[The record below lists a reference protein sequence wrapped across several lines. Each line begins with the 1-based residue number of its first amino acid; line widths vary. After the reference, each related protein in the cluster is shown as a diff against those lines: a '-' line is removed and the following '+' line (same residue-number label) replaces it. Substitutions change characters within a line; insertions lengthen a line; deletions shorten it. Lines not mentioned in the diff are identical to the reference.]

1 MPTETEMK
9 VMQGNSLVL
18 ALDCA
23 GNPSAWLNNEMAV
36 HLVATDRV
44 LAPLGEHAR
53 IIYGGFNAASGLR
66 SNIEISSILLTIAR
80 VRQHRWARNYE
91 APLSNRALFA
101 RDGYLCLYC
110 GHSFSPRTLTRD
122 HIVPV
127 SRGGSNIWANVA
139 SACRNCNHRKNN
151 RTPDE
156 WGVELI
162 AVPYAP
168 CYAEHLILNGKTIL
182 TDQMGFL
189 KTRLRR
195 RSNLVEC
202 G

>member
-1 MPTETEMK
+1 MK
-9 VMQGNSLVL
+9 LMTGNSLVL

-23 GNPSAWLNNEMAV
+23 GNPSAWLNNEMAI

-53 IIYGGFNAASGLR
+53 IIYGGVNAASGLR
-66 SNIEISSILLTIAR
+66 SSIEISSILLTSAR
-80 VRQHRWARNYE
+80 VRQQRWSQIYR

-110 GHSFSPRTLTRD
+110 GQSFAARSLTRD
-122 HIVPV
+122 HIVPI
-127 SRGGSNIWANVA
+127 SRGGRNLWTNLA
-139 SACRNCNHRKNN
+139 SACKSCNHRKNN
-151 RTPDE
+151 RTPAE

-182 TDQMGFL
+182 ADQMEFL
-189 KTRLRR
+189 RARVRR
-195 RSNLVEC
+195 R
-202 G
+202 

>member
-1 MPTETEMK
+1 MK
-9 VMQGNSLVL
+9 LMTGNSLVL

-23 GNPSAWLNNEMAV
+23 GNPSAWLNNEMAI
-36 HLVATDRV
+36 HQIATDRV

-53 IIYGGFNAASGLR
+53 IIYGGVNAASGLR
-66 SNIEISSILLTIAR
+66 SSIEISSIVLTNAR
-80 VRQHRWARNYE
+80 VRQQRWSQNYR

-110 GHSFSPRTLTRD
+110 GQSFPARSLTRD
-122 HIVPV
+122 HIVPI
-127 SRGGSNIWANVA
+127 SRGGLNLWTNLA
-139 SACRNCNHRKNN
+139 SACKSCNHRKNN
-151 RTPDE
+151 RTPAE

-182 TDQMGFL
+182 ADQMEFL
-189 KTRLRR
+189 RARVRR
-195 RSNLVEC
+195 R
-202 G
+202 

>member
-1 MPTETEMK
+1 MGTEMK
-9 VMQGNSLVL
+9 VMAGNSLVL

-44 LAPLGEHAR
+44 LAPLGQHSR
-53 IIYGGFNAASGLR
+53 VVYGGINAVSGLR
-66 SNIEISSILLTIAR
+66 SNIKISSILLTNAR
-80 VRQHRWARNYE
+80 VQLRRWQRDYA
-91 APLSNRALFA
+91 APLTNRALFA
-101 RDGYLCLYC
+101 RDGHLCLYC
-110 GHSFSPRTLTRD
+110 GQSFSARSLTRD

-127 SRGGSNIWANVA
+127 SRGGRNVWANVA

-151 RTPDE
+151 RTPAE

-182 TDQMGFL
+182 ADQMEFL
-189 KTRLRR
+189 RARVRR
-195 RSNLVEC
+195 R
-202 G
+202 

>member
-1 MPTETEMK
+1 MK
-9 VMQGNSLVL
+9 AMEGNSLVL
-18 ALDCA
+18 ALDRA

-53 IIYGGFNAASGLR
+53 LILGGINAASGLR
-66 SNIEISSILLTIAR
+66 SSIEISSILLTNAR
-80 VRQHRWARNYE
+80 VRQHRWARTYE

-110 GHSFSPRTLTRD
+110 GHSFSPRALTRD

-127 SRGGSNIWANVA
+127 SRGGSNAWANVA
-139 SACRNCNHRKNN
+139 SACKSCNHRKNN
-151 RTPDE
+151 RSPAE

-182 TDQMGFL
+182 ADQMEFL
-189 KTRLRR
+189 RARVRR
-195 RSNLVEC
+195 R
-202 G
+202 